1 MLRKVTVVFA
11 IVLLALV
18 AVQASH
24 NSSQRKAKEKGS
36 VEKNYDEDCEQMFSH
51 SMTNLAA
58 RLVGQEE
65 KTLSRSEVSVL
76 NVEGSPNGGVSI
88 KGWDKSDI
96 LIRACKMVGAETQ
109 EEAQAL
115 LNQLTISAE
124 NGRVRVQSPDKN
136 ALGHRQNWVVQFRI
150 YVPRDLAVE
159 ASVHNG
165 GLALSNLAGKINGRS
180 LNGGIAISQ
189 SGGDDLIE
197 LYATN
202 GGISLKDVEGK
213 VNAKSANG
221 GISLN
226 DVEGKVNAKSANGGI
241 SMSGG
246 KGEVRLHSQNGG
258 LVVRLPEGQWA
269 GETLEAHSDNGG
281 VTLEV
286 PQGFGSGIEAETSAH
301 TRLEC
306 NLPECNQSQRD
317 LDDNRPKR
325 VQIGGT
331 PIVHVSSRN
340 GGLRIVQSR

>member
-1 MLRKVTVVFA
+1 MLKRVTVVFA

-18 AVQASH
+18 AAQASH
-24 NSSQRKAKEKGS
+24 NGSQRKAKEKAS
-36 VEKNYDEDCEQMFSH
+36 VEKSYDEDCEQMFSH
-51 SMTNLAA
+51 SMTNLAV

-65 KTLSRSEVSVL
+65 KTLSRSEVQTL

-88 KGWDKSDI
+88 KGWDKPDI

-124 NGRVRVQSPDKN
+124 NGRVRAQSPDKSTR
-136 ALGHRQNWVVQFRI
+136 GYGQTWVVQFRI

-165 GLALSNLAGKINGRS
+165 GLALSNLVGKVNGRS
-180 LNGGIAISQ
+180 QNGGIAISN
-189 SGGDDLIE
+189 SGGGDLIE
-197 LYATN
+197 LYAT
-202 GGISLKDVEGK
+202 
-213 VNAKSANG
+213 NG

-286 PQGFGSGIEAETSAH
+286 PPGFGSGIEAETSAH
-301 TRLEC
+301 ARLEC

>member
-1 MLRKVTVVFA
+1 MLKKVTVVFA

-18 AVQASH
+18 AA
-24 NSSQRKAKEKGS
+24 NGSQRKVKEKAS
-36 VEKNYDEDCEQMFSH
+36 TEKSYDEDCDQMFSH
-51 SMTNLAA
+51 SMTDLPA

-65 KTLSRSEVSVL
+65 KTLSRSEVQTL

-88 KGWDKSDI
+88 KGWDKPDI
-96 LIRACKMVGAETQ
+96 LIRACKFVGAETQ
-109 EEAQAL
+109 EEAQSL
-115 LNQLTISAE
+115 LNQLTISTE
-124 NGRVRVQSPDKN
+124 NGRVRAQIPAKS
-136 ALGHRQNWVVQFRI
+136 AAGYRQTWVVQFRI

-165 GLALSNLAGKINGRS
+165 GLALSNLAGKVNGRS
-180 LNGGIAISQ
+180 QNGGISINN
-189 SGGDDLIE
+189 SGGSDQIE
-197 LYATN
+197 LYAVN
-202 GGISLKDVEGK
+202 GGISLNNIEGK

-221 GISLN
+221 GITL
-226 DVEGKVNAKSANGGI
+226 
-241 SMSGG
+241 SGG

-258 LVVRLPEGQWA
+258 LVVRLPEGQWS

-286 PQGFGSGIEAETSAH
+286 PPGFGSGIEAESSPHA
-301 TRLEC
+301 RIDC
-306 NLPECNQSQRD
+306 NLPECNQGQRD

-331 PIVHVSSRN
+331 PIVHVSTRN

>member
-1 MLRKVTVVFA
+1 MLKRVTVVFA

-18 AVQASH
+18 AAQASH
-24 NSSQRKAKEKGS
+24 SGSQRKAKEKAS
-36 VEKNYDEDCEQMFSH
+36 VEKSYDEDCEQMFSH
-51 SMTNLAA
+51 SMTNLAV

-88 KGWDKSDI
+88 KGWDKPDI

-115 LNQLTISAE
+115 LNQLTISTD
-124 NGRVRVQSPDKN
+124 NGRVRAQSPDKS
-136 ALGHRQNWVVQFRI
+136 ASGYRQTWVVQFRI
-150 YVPRDLAVE
+150 YVPRDLTVE

-165 GLALSNLAGKINGRS
+165 GLALSNLAGKVNGRS
-180 LNGGIAISQ
+180 QNGGIAISN
-189 SGGDDLIE
+189 SGGSSDQIE
-197 LYATN
+197 LYAVN
-202 GGISLKDVEGK
+202 GGISLHDVEGK

-221 GISLN
+221 GIT
-226 DVEGKVNAKSANGGI
+226 
-241 SMSGG
+241 MSGG

-258 LVVRLPEGQWA
+258 LVVRLPEGQWS

-306 NLPECNQSQRD
+306 NLPECDQSQRD
-317 LDDNRPKR
+317 LDGNRPKR

-331 PIVHVSSRN
+331 PVVHVSSRN